1 MKNTQ
6 GITLITLVIT
16 VIILLILAGI
26 AIATLTDENGILT
39 KVNTSKEM
47 TQEAEAKEILEL
59 SLISAVTQKFTTNEY
74 NPNEWL
80 NEYVIAENPNE
91 LITINEDI
99 FIVNGWGFLVDRNV
113 PKIVENLGK
122 TSGIPKIASI
132 KILSGDKQESGWYT
146 SNIKIRIQGSGYKI
160 NGEDIK
166 LENGI
171 KEITISEDGIYE
183 IIAYIKGEDETN
195 ISEQKETIKR
205 DTTKPEDF
213 KPVDGVGNGTGKQ
226 LEISSKAEDL
236 SGISE
241 YRYYLNNEHIKT
253 TTEEK
258 FILTGLQ
265 PFVEYELYVIAKDNV
280 GQEKQSETI
289 KFNTGIYLYK
299 NGNEYTEVTGG
310 WQKIYKIQHKAT
322 KRAKS
327 SAVNLVKEDEY
338 LGFYINGEGIATST
352 AVGYQCG
359 ATVGISNRLKIENYK
374 YMNTKIAVGLYSYNS
389 DSTCGMVM
397 DGDGITYLA
406 PTETEVDYG
415 LIAYSNGTDTPKN
428 FRWDILH
435 FKGQYSPA
443 IFLQSRENKLSWVDI
458 YEVYLIK

>member
-39 KVNTSKEM
+39 KTNTSKEM

-146 SNIKIRIQGSGYKI
+146 SNIKIRIQGSGYK
-160 NGEDIK
+160 
-166 LENGI
+166 
-171 KEITISEDGIYE
+171 
-183 IIAYIKGEDETN
+183 
-195 ISEQKETIKR
+195 
-205 DTTKPEDF
+205 
-213 KPVDGVGNGTGKQ
+213 
-226 LEISSKAEDL
+226 
-236 SGISE
+236 
-241 YRYYLNNEHIKT
+241 
-253 TTEEK
+253 
-258 FILTGLQ
+258 
-265 PFVEYELYVIAKDNV
+265 
-280 GQEKQSETI
+280 
-289 KFNTGIYLYK
+289 LYK

-338 LGFYINGEGIATST
+338 LGFHINGEGIATST

-389 DSTCGMVM
+389 DATCGMVM

-428 FRWDILH
+428 FRWDISH

-443 IFLQSRENKLSWVDI
+443 IYLQSRENKLSWADI